1 MIEQRQQSLKQ
12 NTTPCHLADWAFSA
26 THLIE
31 HLGKTRCLAHHGMCW
46 VNLLAALKAKSEH
59 QICVRWMIDVRHAR
73 PVYSAG
79 FGKGTSMVQSHAS
92 CAKNTLRLSQG
103 EQVQDLQ
110 AALAKAVKEANY
122 LKAHWTLAAGLPC
135 ADSVE
140 DSFEVHWSTS
150 LRYANVNNLRLI
162 LLEISNCKRLRGQH
176 GESWEEATHVIVFM
190 LSILLKVLTM
200 RTFWMSVAVLCCFV
214 CFHCILILRTQRMR
228 QNNYC
233 IHFAPKHP
241 CFTFISSIP
250 TMSQPSIGIGWWGFC
265 SSEAAPT
272 PRDPART
279 AADRWRRYSNAGSQ
293 RGWVVGNLSQHNK
306 AQACISQDR
315 Y

>member
-1 MIEQRQQSLKQ
+1 MPTATWPYKWNLSCRTNDRAKAAELEAKYHSMPLG
-12 NTTPCHLADWAFSA
+12 WAFSA

-31 HLGKTRCLAHHGMCW
+31 HLGKTRCVAHHGMCW

-92 CAKNTLRLSQG
+92 CATNTLRLSQG

-135 ADSVE
+135 TDFVE

-150 LRYANVNNLRLI
+150 LRYANVNNLRL
-162 LLEISNCKRLRGQH
+162 S
-176 GESWEEATHVIVFM
+176 
-190 LSILLKVLTM
+190 
-200 RTFWMSVAVLCCFV
+200 
-214 CFHCILILRTQRMR
+214 
-228 QNNYC
+228 
-233 IHFAPKHP
+233 
-241 CFTFISSIP
+241 
-250 TMSQPSIGIGWWGFC
+250 
-265 SSEAAPT
+265 
-272 PRDPART
+272 
-279 AADRWRRYSNAGSQ
+279 
-293 RGWVVGNLSQHNK
+293 
-306 AQACISQDR
+306 
-315 Y
+315 